1 MELTVA
7 FKNEEAKMIT
17 VKVIEF
23 VNKLIHSVGQKNPL
37 LQGYAIPL
45 GSSSDNLRLRTPDE
59 FDFNIILLLK
69 DIVLK
74 VIDLSMDERETLE
87 AV

>member
-45 GSSSDNLRLRTPDE
+45 GSSSDNLQSLRTQLTSLTS
-59 FDFNIILLLK
+59 ILYYY
-69 DIVLK
+69 
-74 VIDLSMDERETLE
+74 
-87 AV
+87 